1 MLEALAHQFWS
12 CDHKDKVSFAVMAE
26 KITVTT
32 VNYYGE
38 QAMLGVLAG

>member
-1 MLEALAHQFWS
+1 MLEARAHQFLS
-12 CDHKDKVSFAVMAE
+12 VEHKDKVSFAVMVE